1 MIRFGVISVVIAL
14 ACACSSAPV
23 RIDSRALG
31 NQVSQSPDRFIIAA
45 VENEPVAYVAR
56 AGSTPRGYDAAAN
69 YGPSSHARQVMR
81 ALESEYGLREV
92 NAWPIEPLH
101 VHCAVLE
108 LPAGSDRDT
117 VLAALAKD
125 PRIKLTQPLQTFAT
139 RTENYND
146 PYVGLQ
152 RGFQQMDV
160 ADAHPWSRGEGVK
173 IAIIDTGADILHPDL
188 RGSIAAAAN
197 FVDADDAQ
205 FRRDRHG
212 TEMAGVIAAVA
223 NNREGIVGIA
233 PSARLLIFKA
243 CWQAREDADDARCNS
258 FTLARAL
265 TAAFDAHAQVVNL
278 SLAGPDDPLLGGLIR
293 EGQRLVGVLFVGAA
307 TDAAEGANGLLS
319 QAGVIEVA
327 SAESGGSALGP
338 VLYAPGREILTLL
351 PGGHYDFA
359 SGASIAT
366 AQVSGVVAL
375 MLARVP
381 QLSAGAA
388 YRLLQDT
395 SSAPATA
402 DGSVKGVDACA
413 AVVTLLHQG
422 HVTSPTSSV
431 RRCKSAITAS
441 RCIETALPASGCRP
455 PLVRLRPLQQV
466 AAIDGTHVQI
476 AAAAWRCTAG
486 QRHLAPAGP
495 TAHRR

>member
-1 MIRFGVISVVIAL
+1 MIRWATL
-14 ACACSSAPV
+14 CAVLTLVWSCSGAPV
-23 RIDSRALG
+23 RIDSRALDK
-31 NQVSQSPDRFIIAA
+31 QVSESPERFIIAA

-56 AGSTPRGYDAAAN
+56 AGSTPRGYDAVAD

-81 ALESEYGLREV
+81 SLESEYGLREV
-92 NAWPIEPLH
+92 SAWPIAALR

-108 LPAGSDRDT
+108 LPAGSDRNA

-125 PRIKLTQPLQTFAT
+125 PRVKLTQPLQTFAT

-160 ADAHPWSRGEGVK
+160 AEAHPWSRGEGVK

-233 PSARLLIFKA
+233 PNARLLIFKA
-243 CWQAREDADDARCNS
+243 CWQARAGIDDARCNS

-265 TAAFDAHAQVVNL
+265 AAAFDAHAQVINL
-278 SLAGPDDPLLGGLIR
+278 SLAGPGDPLLGGLIR
-293 EGQRLVGVLFVGAA
+293 EGQRRGVLFVGAA
-307 TDAAEGANGLLS
+307 TDASEAPNGLLA

-327 SAESGGSALGP
+327 SAESAGSDIGP

-359 SGASIAT
+359 SGPSIAT

-375 MLARVP
+375 MLAREP
-381 QLSAGAA
+381 GLSAVEA
-388 YRLLQDT
+388 YRLLRDT
-395 SSAPATA
+395 SAPLATA
-402 DGSVKGVDACA
+402 EGGVKGVDACA
-413 AVVTLLHQG
+413 AIVTLLHQG
-422 HVTSPTSSV
+422 SCHPANVERQAPQEHDQ
-431 RRCKSAITAS
+431 RI
-441 RCIETALPASGCRP
+441 AL
-455 PLVRLRPLQQV
+455 
-466 AAIDGTHVQI
+466 H
-476 AAAAWRCTAG
+476 
-486 QRHLAPAGP
+486 
-495 TAHRR
+495 

>member
-1 MIRFGVISVVIAL
+1 MIRFAAISLVIAL

-31 NQVSQSPDRFIIAA
+31 NQVSQSPERFIIAA
-45 VENEPVAYVAR
+45 VENEPLAYVAR
-56 AGSTPRGYDAAAN
+56 AGSTPRGYDAAAD

-92 NAWPIEPLH
+92 SAWPIEPLH

-108 LPAGSDRDT
+108 LPAGSDRDA

-125 PRIKLTQPLQTFAT
+125 PRVKLTQPLQTFAT

-188 RGSIAAAAN
+188 RASIAAAAN

-223 NNREGIVGIA
+223 NNGQGIVGIA

-243 CWQAREDADDARCNS
+243 CWQAREGDDDARCNS

-265 TAAFDAHAQVVNL
+265 AAAFAAHAQVVNL
-278 SLAGPDDPLLGGLIR
+278 SLAGPDDPLLGDLIR
-293 EGQRLVGVLFVGAA
+293 EGQRRGVLFVGAA
-307 TDAAEGANGLLS
+307 TDASEGANGLLS
-319 QAGVIEVA
+319 QAGIIGVA
-327 SAESGGSALGP
+327 SSESAGSTLGT

-375 MLARVP
+375 MLAKAPR
-381 QLSAGAA
+381 LSAAAA
-388 YRLLQDT
+388 YQLLQDT

-402 DGSVKGVDACA
+402 DGGVKGVDACA

-422 HVTSPTSSV
+422 SCHRAVV
-431 RRCKSAITAS
+431 ERQAS
-441 RCIETALPASGCRP
+441 QERDHRVAL
-455 PLVRLRPLQQV
+455 
-466 AAIDGTHVQI
+466 H
-476 AAAAWRCTAG
+476 
-486 QRHLAPAGP
+486 
-495 TAHRR
+495 